1 MPPSYFPRAPP
12 QLQRFLRANSFHATA
27 ISSPNSASPPLQH
40 RNRGYKEPRFRLSR
54 RLRSSTRS
62 TLLPPLAAFP
72 PRRGRE
78 SEVGIVACRVNRGK
92 ASLSRSNRSE
102 RERISAEFNVRGGCD
117 CAPFEGRF
125 EGRCARGGE
134 GGWRRKTRN
143 NCGPSL
149 EIASVPGSNVVIG
162 FSLSKLGGGGVRARP
177 TVFPL
182 IGNSSW
188 WSSKF
193 QSIFRFPLP
202 LSFSSL
208 T

>member
-1 MPPSYFPRAPP
+1 M
-12 QLQRFLRANSFHATA
+12 
-27 ISSPNSASPPLQH
+27 SAGAVIAH
-40 RNRGYKEPRFRLSR
+40 
-54 RLRSSTRS
+54 
-62 TLLPPLAAFP
+62 
-72 PRRGRE
+72 
-78 SEVGIVACRVNRGK
+78 
-92 ASLSRSNRSE
+92 
-102 RERISAEFNVRGGCD
+102 
-117 CAPFEGRF
+117 PFEGRF
-125 EGRCARGGE
+125 EGRCAKGGE

-162 FSLSKLGGGGVRARP
+162 FFLSKLGGGGVRARP